1 MKHEDTHK
9 YWGKITKKECSALRG
24 IAIMAICL
32 HNYCHILPHSVQ
44 YTFPRFF
51 YSVLLILGTSW
62 SVCFR
67 LFERL
72 WLIYKI

>member
-9 YWGKITKKECSALRG
+9 YWGEITKKECSALRG

-44 YTFPRFF
+44 ENEFSYDIHHYELFWNSIHFYDFF
-51 YSVLLILGTSW
+51 I
-62 SVCFR
+62 
-67 LFERL
+67 
-72 WLIYKI
+72 